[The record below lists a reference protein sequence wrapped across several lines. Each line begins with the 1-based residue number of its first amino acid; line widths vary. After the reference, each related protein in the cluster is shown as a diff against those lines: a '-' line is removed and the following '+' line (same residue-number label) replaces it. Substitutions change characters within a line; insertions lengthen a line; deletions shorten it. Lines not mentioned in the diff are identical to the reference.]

1 VDATRLNPEQHAKL
15 NAWCEEE
22 IASLKA
28 KGASEADLQEPAF
41 ANLVL
46 QRTLGSHS
54 DEIRADPEFAK
65 AIFLMAHDEVSPEY
79 LRKWAAQ
86 EREKGNLDMAYDIEV
101 LADKCERTG
110 MNPFSD
116 G

>member
-1 VDATRLNPEQHAKL
+1 VNATRLNSEQRTKFD
-15 NAWCEEE
+15 AWVSQE
-22 IASLKA
+22 IDALKA
-28 KGASEADLQEPAF
+28 KGACEADLQEPAF

-46 QRTLGSHS
+46 RRTPGSHS

-65 AIFLMAHDEVSPEY
+65 AIFLMVYDEVSPEY

-86 EREKGNLDMAYDIEV
+86 EREKGNLDMAYDIEA

-110 MNPFSD
+110 MNPFSN